1 LNSIEEFKDYA
12 QSQAKK
18 IMLQTITPDAAARLL
33 RDGSAT
39 LVDVREP
46 DEHARE
52 RIPGA
57 RNLPLS
63 RLEEMEQMV
72 PPARPVLFHCRSGA
86 RTRDNAARL
95 AAKAGLRAAYVVEG
109 GLDAWKRAG
118 LPVTE
123 DRRQPLELMRQVQ
136 IAAGSMVVLSILLGA
151 LVSPWFYGLAGF
163 VGAGL
168 VFAGVTGTCGLA
180 RVLRLMPWNRPA
192 PTAPATA
199 T

>member
-1 LNSIEEFKDYA
+1 MLN
-12 QSQAKK
+12 
-18 IMLQTITPDAAARLL
+18 TITPDEAARLL
-33 RDGSAT
+33 RDGGAT
-39 LVDVREP
+39 LVDVREA

-63 RLEEMEQMV
+63 RLEEAELAVHQGK
-72 PPARPVLFHCRSGA
+72 PVLFHCRSGA
-86 RTRDNAARL
+86 RTAGNADRL
-95 AAKAGLRAAYVVEG
+95 AAKAGLCEAYVVEG

-118 LPVTE
+118 LPVAE

-136 IAAGSMVVLSILLGA
+136 IAAGSMVVLGVLLGA
-151 LVSPWFYGLAGF
+151 FVTPGFYILSAF

-180 RVLRLMPWNRPA
+180 QVLRMMPWNRRAASPA
-192 PTAPATA
+192 
-199 T
+199 

>member
-1 LNSIEEFKDYA
+1 MLN
-12 QSQAKK
+12 
-18 IMLQTITPDAAARLL
+18 TITPDEAARLL
-33 RDGSAT
+33 REDGAT
-39 LVDVREP
+39 LVDVREA

-63 RLEEMEQMV
+63 RLEEAELAVHQGK
-72 PPARPVLFHCRSGA
+72 PVLFHCRSGA
-86 RTRDNAARL
+86 RTAGNADRL
-95 AAKAGLRAAYVVEG
+95 AAKAGLCEAYVVEG

-118 LPVTE
+118 LPVAE

-136 IAAGSMVVLSILLGA
+136 IAAGSMVVLGVLLGA
-151 LVSPWFYGLAGF
+151 FVTPGFYLLSGF

-180 RVLRLMPWNRPA
+180 SVLRMMPWNRRAASPA
-192 PTAPATA
+192 AA
-199 T
+199 

>member
-1 LNSIEEFKDYA
+1 MNALKP
-12 QSQAKK
+12 
-18 IMLQTITPDAAARLL
+18 ITPEAAARLL
-33 RDGSAT
+33 REGNAT

-63 RLEEMEQMV
+63 QLEQGDAAI
-72 PPARPVLFHCRSGA
+72 PAGKAVLFHCRSGA
-86 RTRDNAARL
+86 RTHANALRL
-95 AAKAGLRAAYVVEG
+95 AAKAGPCEAYLLEG

-118 LPVTE
+118 LPVAA

-136 IAAGSMVVLSILLGA
+136 IAAGSMVLLGVLLGA
-151 LVSPWFYGLAGF
+151 FVTPSFYALAGF

-180 RVLRLMPWNRPA
+180 RVLRLMPWNRAAAGGSPA
-192 PTAPATA
+192 A
-199 T
+199 